1 MTQPLREYV
10 NMNWY
15 YVEAG
20 QQRGPVTEAQL
31 ENLHRDGL
39 IQPDTLVWQEGMGTW
54 EPYAKVKPTPATP
67 PPASAD
73 PSIAPGGVVCSEC
86 KQIFS
91 PADVVKHGNSYVCAA
106 CKPIFLQRLKEGAL
120 VAGIGATQMDYAGFW
135 IRGGAMILDN
145 LIISIPMMIIFF
157 IVGFTAA
164 VGRAGADAQLGL
176 AIIQVVAQCGMV
188 ILMIA
193 YNTFFVTKYG
203 ATPGKMIC
211 GLRVVTSD
219 GQKLTTGRAFGRACA
234 EMLSGLTCYIGYII
248 AAFDDEK
255 RALHDHICTTRVIR
269 K

>member
-1 MTQPLREYV
+1 
-10 NMNWY
+10 MNWY

-39 IQPDTLVWQEGMGTW
+39 IQSDTLVWHEGMPTW
-54 EPYAKVKPTPATP
+54 EPYGKVRPTPAA
-67 PPASAD
+67 PASVSAD
-73 PSIAPGGVVCSEC
+73 PSVAPGGVVCSEC

-91 PADVVKHGNSYVCAA
+91 PADVVKHGNAYVCAA
-106 CKPIFLQRLKEGAL
+106 CKPVFLQRLKEGAFI
-120 VAGIGATQMDYAGFW
+120 AGVGATQMDYAGFW
-135 IRGGAMILDN
+135 IRVGAKLLDN
-145 LIISIPMMIIFF
+145 IIISIPMFIIFF
-157 IVGFTAA
+157 IIGFSAA
-164 VGRAGADAQLGL
+164 AGRANADAQLGL
-176 AIIQVVAQCGMV
+176 AIFQMIAQCGMF

-193 YNTFFVTKYG
+193 YNTFFIAKYG

-211 GLRVVTSD
+211 GLRVVTAD
-219 GQKLTTGRAFGRACA
+219 GQQLTVGRALGRAFA

-248 AAFDDEK
+248 AAFDQEK